1 MAANAI
7 NRTREPAAGY
17 GAEGV
22 RRQDEE
28 AKKNQLT
35 TRRQN
40 IWPLRRRGVLGGGEC
55 EPPTIEA
62 AAAARVAYKL
72 LL

>member
-1 MAANAI
+1 LAANAI

-22 RRQDEE
+22 KRQDEE
-28 AKKNQLT
+28 AKKKPADDPSTKYLADAT
-35 TRRQN
+35 ARS
-40 IWPLRRRGVLGGGEC
+40 LGGGEC

-72 LL
+72 L